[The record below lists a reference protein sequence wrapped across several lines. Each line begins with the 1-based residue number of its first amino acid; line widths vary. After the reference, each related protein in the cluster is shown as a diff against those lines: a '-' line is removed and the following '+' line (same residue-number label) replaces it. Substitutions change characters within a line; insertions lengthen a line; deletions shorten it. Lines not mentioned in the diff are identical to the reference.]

1 MDDKE
6 KILKQYNNSSSSKI
20 IISSLAVALGL
31 RQGSIVLFSTILGFD
46 NSDGFYG
53 NHLYFENL
61 FPMTRQHFMRLRKE
75 LLEKDLIFYKNN
87 NLFIKWKTVI
97 KLLTKKVEQNVT
109 PMEQNVTPME
119 QNVTPMEQNVTPIN
133 KLINKLKDKRER
145 VRERAPAHNASQDL
159 NTKIKALFN
168 DFNFSKNI
176 ENILTTFITNNK
188 FMNLINIEI
197 IFKQVAD
204 KLKEYKEPAIIAL
217 IESMLLEGRKVIYWD
232 RLTAT
237 AIKSDEPEW
246 LDQIIESYEQ

>member
-97 KLLTKKVEQNVT
+97 KLLTKKV
-109 PMEQNVTPME
+109 E